1 MTINIIAS
9 ATGALIRKGEGLALI
24 RRLALI
30 SVLASLAT
38 LVAACGGSGGSESGS
53 GGGSGSGGETTTSG
67 GGTAGTLT
75 VYSGREEELLGPA
88 IEMFEEESD
97 VDVEVRY
104 GDTAELASTILE
116 EGENSPAD
124 VFFAQDAGA
133 LGAVSD
139 EGLFTQLPD
148 SILQPVEDR
157 FKSQEGQWVGI
168 SGRARVVAYSTE
180 RVDEAALPASILE
193 FTDPA
198 WEGRI
203 GWPPTNGSFQAFV
216 TALRETEGE
225 DGARQWL
232 EGMQAND
239 PSAYEDNTTTIE
251 AIDAGEVDVGFVNHY
266 YLFRFLEEQRQDF
279 PVRNYYPEGND
290 PGALVNVAG
299 AGIMQTSD
307 NEAAAQEFIEYM
319 LSEEAQQ
326 YFADE
331 TYEYPMIDGIET
343 NEELTPLDQIQT
355 PNIDLSDLDDLEGT
369 LELLRETGVL

>member
-1 MTINIIAS
+1 MSVVA
-9 ATGALIRKGEGLALI
+9 ALA
-24 RRLALI
+24 
-30 SVLASLAT
+30 V
-38 LVAACGGSGGSESGS
+38 LVAACGGGSGDESGSESGGSGGETAS
-53 GGGSGSGGETTTSG
+53 GGGSGE
-67 GGTAGTLT
+67 TLT

-88 IEMFEEESD
+88 VEMFEEQGD

-133 LGAVSD
+133 LGAVAD
-139 EGLFTQLPD
+139 EGLFTGLPD
-148 SILQPVEDR
+148 RTLEPVEER
-157 FKSQEGQWVGI
+157 FKSQEGQWVGV

-180 RVDEAALPASILE
+180 RVDESELPASILG
-193 FTDPA
+193 FTEPE

-203 GWPPTNGSFQAFV
+203 GWPPTNGSFQSFV
-216 TALRETEGE
+216 TALRETESE
-225 DGARQWL
+225 EGARRWL
-232 EGMQAND
+232 EGIQDND

-251 AIDAGEVDVGFVNHY
+251 AIEAGEVDVGFVNHY
-266 YLFRFLEEQRQDF
+266 YLFRFLEEQGQDF

-307 NEAAAQEFIEYM
+307 NEAAAQEFVEYM

-331 TYEYPMIDGIET
+331 TYEYPMIDGIEI
-343 NEELTPLDQIQT
+343 NEELTPLEQIET

-369 LELLRETGVL
+369 LELMRETGVL